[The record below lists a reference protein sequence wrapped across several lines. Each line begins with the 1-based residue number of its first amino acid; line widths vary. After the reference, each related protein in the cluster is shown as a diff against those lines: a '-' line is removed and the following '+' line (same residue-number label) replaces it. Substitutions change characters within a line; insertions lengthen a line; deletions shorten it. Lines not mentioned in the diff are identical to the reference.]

1 MRTYSLLLILL
12 AVILAPFT
20 FGIATTP
27 KILWHQYVV
36 SGTLERASGLSR
48 ENFTVALAG
57 RIGSEEYRR
66 IRGTIRPSPSPV
78 AITDTS
84 GRFLISVSDAVRFD
98 SIRVMI
104 VRPDS
109 LPLFGEPLAVGAARV
124 FTEYTTA
131 DYTDPEGCNGCRT
144 TGTTTVVAG
153 YVYNFSEQSVILP
166 Y

>member
-12 AVILAPFT
+12 AIILAPFT

-36 SGTLERASGLSR
+36 AGTLERASGLSR
-48 ENFTVALAG
+48 ENFTVVLAG

-66 IRGTIRPSPSPV
+66 IRGNVRPSPSPV

-84 GRFLISVSDAVRFD
+84 GGFFISVSDAVRFD
-98 SIRVMI
+98 SVRIMI

-109 LPLFGEPLAVGAARV
+109 LPVLGSPLAVSAAQV
-124 FTEYTTA
+124 FTQYTTA
-131 DYTDPEGCNGCRT
+131 EYTDPEGCNGCRT
-144 TGTTTVVAG
+144 TGTTTVVDG
-153 YVYNFSEQSVILP
+153 YVYNFPEQRVVLP